1 MASHVVGV
9 DVGGT
14 FTDVLLVSRDGELSV
29 LAKVPSTPN
38 PAEGVVQAVLVA
50 AERAG
55 VSSGDI
61 DLVLNGTTV
70 VTNTVLEQRGARV
83 GLIVSRGFRYIL
95 EIARSWTPGP
105 VSGWMIWEKPPPL
118 ADTRDVREV
127 GGRISAAA
135 EEVEPLD
142 EQGVR
147 SAVRELA
154 ERGVEAI
161 TIALM
166 NGYLRPDLEERA
178 GAWAAEEAPG
188 LSVSLASHV
197 VPEIREYERT
207 LAAVANAYVQP
218 EMGNYVRSVEEDLRR
233 SFPEAKLNI
242 VRSDGGVMSGK
253 DAIERP
259 VETIFSGPAGGVRA
273 AVHVGQLIGRPDV
286 LSFDIGGTST
296 DVALSR
302 AGQAAVGRRSSLTDY
317 YKLRVPSLDVVAIG
331 AGGGSLARVPVTGA
345 LRVGPD
351 SAGSVPG
358 PACYGRGGEEPTV
371 TDANVVLGYLPSLL
385 DDKMPIHRD
394 LAEKAVQQV
403 ASGLDIPLEQ
413 AARAIIDVAND
424 RMLGGLRLVS
434 VQRGHDPREFT
445 LVAFGGAGPLHANAL
460 MELIGTPV
468 DGHPAVPGR
477 VQHARLPRGGHAARV
492 RPQPHR
498 SRSPSSGR
506 TSCSRWWTTW
516 SATRWPG
523 STGTRSR
530 RRTAGSPSSSGS
542 ATRVRATS
550 CPSSTPIR
558 AATPT
563 CRPRSRGCSRRRT
576 SAPTA
581 SGCEL
586 EPELVVVR
594 CVAAARQAAR
604 PIRELPDATGPVDD
618 AITRPDHR
626 VYWDGEWVERS
637 RVPPLRPRSGPRAG
651 RAGDRRTGGLDHVR
665 APGDAGAGGPLPQ
678 PAAGGRVMD
687 AVTLEIIENT
697 LRGVRHEMDAI
708 MFRTSISPMIRE
720 THDTYPLVADRH
732 GSMLVGQFGSYLK
745 SFLELYEEP
754 IEPGDV
760 IMQNDPYLCGGSIS
774 HVPDVLISRP
784 VFHEEVLVG
793 FATQFGNLLDVGG
806 QVFGSMPAGAV
817 HDLRRGRALPAGE
830 AVRARRA
837 EQRSC

>member
-14 FTDVLLVSRDGELSV
+14 FTDVLLVARDGERSV
-29 LAKVPSTPN
+29 LAKVPSTTN

-83 GLIVSRGFRYIL
+83 GLLVTRGFRYIL

-118 ADTRDVREV
+118 ADTRDVREL
-127 GGRISAAA
+127 GGRISAGS
-135 EEVEPLD
+135 EELEPLD
-142 EQGVR
+142 EQEVR
-147 SAVRELA
+147 AAVRELA
-154 ERGVEAI
+154 TRGVEAI

-166 NGYLRPDLEERA
+166 NGYLRPDVEEQA
-178 GAWAAEEAPG
+178 GAWAEDEAPS
-188 LSVSLASHV
+188 LPVSLASHV

-218 EMGNYVRSVEEDLRR
+218 EMSNYVRSVQEDLSR
-233 SFPEAKLNI
+233 SFPNAKLNI
-242 VRSDGGVMSGK
+242 VRSDGGVMSGA

-331 AGGGSLARVPVTGA
+331 ACGGSIARVPVTGA

-358 PACYGRGGEEPTV
+358 PACYGRGGAEPTV

-385 DDKMPIHRD
+385 DDQMPIHRD
-394 LAEKAVQQV
+394 LAQNAVQQV
-403 ASGLDIPLEQ
+403 ATGLDLSLEQ
-413 AARAIIDVAND
+413 AARAIVDVAND

-468 DGHPAVPGR
+468 TVIPPSPGVFSTLGFLVADMQREFGRSRIAPLAGLAQDELISLVDDLERDAMAWLDGHSIPAEDRKLTFQFGIRYARQGYELPVMHEDPRGDADLAATL
-477 VQHARLPRGGHAARV
+477 ARLFEEAHE
-492 RPQPHR
+492 
-498 SRSPSSGR
+498 R
-506 TSCSRWWTTW
+506 TYRFTL
-516 SATRWPG
+516 
-523 STGTRSR
+523 
-530 RRTAGSPSSSGS
+530 
-542 ATRVRATS
+542 
-550 CPSSTPIR
+550 
-558 AATPT
+558 
-563 CRPRSRGCSRRRT
+563 
-576 SAPTA
+576 
-581 SGCEL
+581 EL
-586 EPELVVVR
+586 APELVVVR
-594 CVAAARQAAR
+594 CVAAARQAAK
-604 PIRELPDATGPVDD
+604 PIRESPKASAPVEDAV
-618 AITRPDHR
+618 TRPDHH
-626 VYWDGEWVERS
+626 VYWDGEWVS
-637 RVPPLRPRSGPRAG
+637 APVYSRAG
-651 RAGDRRTGGLDHVR
+651 LG
-665 APGDAGAGGPLPQ
+665 PG
-678 PAAGGRVMD
+678 
-687 AVTLEIIENT
+687 
-697 LRGVRHEMDAI
+697 HE
-708 MFRTSISPMIRE
+708 
-720 THDTYPLVADRH
+720 
-732 GSMLVGQFGSYLK
+732 LVGPVIVEQEDSTTFVHPGTRASVDRYL
-745 SFLELYEEP
+745 
-754 IEPGDV
+754 
-760 IMQNDPYLCGGSIS
+760 
-774 HVPDVLISRP
+774 
-784 VFHEEVLVG
+784 
-793 FATQFGNLLDVGG
+793 NLL
-806 QVFGSMPAGAV
+806 
-817 HDLRRGRALPAGE
+817 LE
-830 AVRARRA
+830 AV
-837 EQRSC
+837 